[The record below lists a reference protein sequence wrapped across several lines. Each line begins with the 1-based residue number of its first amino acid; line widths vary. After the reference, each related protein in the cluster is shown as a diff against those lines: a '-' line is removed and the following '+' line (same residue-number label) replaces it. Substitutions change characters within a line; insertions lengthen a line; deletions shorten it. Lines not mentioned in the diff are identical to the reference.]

1 MKKHLILAGVFT
13 MAIVQVQPTFA
24 VTKCVALNSNTTCTY
39 KNPGDYVVDWTS
51 TCTTNGASTPI
62 SGIAVCSENGGDVRY
77 PETELNI
84 SSDLDGNLYCW
95 CRMVSPAVSL
105 WVYSDGLAVTSD
117 YCLSYCADTC
127 ADSMKNNASF
137 RSALFGSLSD

>member
-1 MKKHLILAGVFT
+1 MKKHLILAGAFT

-39 KNPGDYVVDWTS
+39 KNPGEYAIDWTS

-62 SGIAVCSENGGDVRY
+62 SGIAVCSANDGSILY

-84 SSDLDGNLYCW
+84 SSAFEENLYCW

-105 WVYSDGLAVTSD
+105 WVYADASAATAD
-117 YCLSYCADTC
+117 YCLTYCADSC
-127 ADSMKNNASF
+127 ATNMKDSAYF
-137 RSALFGSLSD
+137 RRALFGSLSD